1 MDIYRDVPK
10 VFGHCNFLLYI
21 SYQFHIN
28 SCSILMKFLPT
39 EARTYVV
46 FWDYFRIFFGSTD
59 FKCSWFKHKLI
70 LFVFKCTIIV
80 LYFWRSKF
88 CFVFK
93 PWTHFCWW
101 KNHQNRTRVDFGI
114 MFSKNVVLH
123 EIYSKKS
130 VTEYFWHISV
140 YIYTVILLVSLSY
153 TL

>member
-1 MDIYRDVPK
+1 
-10 VFGHCNFLLYI
+10 
-21 SYQFHIN
+21 
-28 SCSILMKFLPT
+28 MKFFPT

-46 FWDYFRIFFGSTD
+46 FRDYFKIFFGSTD
-59 FKCSWFKHKLI
+59 FKCSWFKHKLKLI
-70 LFVFKCTIIV
+70 VFKCTIIV

-93 PWTHFCWW
+93 SWTHFCWW

-130 VTEYFWHISV
+130 QWPNTFGTSL
-140 YIYTVILLVSLSY
+140 YIYIYSNITGIAILYIIVFSMFVQY
-153 TL
+153 QQPPWIYDRHTKKNTETW